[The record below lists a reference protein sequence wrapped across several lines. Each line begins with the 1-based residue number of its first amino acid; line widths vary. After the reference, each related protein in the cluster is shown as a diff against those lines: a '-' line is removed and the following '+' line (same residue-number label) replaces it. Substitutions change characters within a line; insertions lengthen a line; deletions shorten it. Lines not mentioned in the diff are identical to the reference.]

1 MTFRTQRGSKP
12 IISLFHWCFAIHLLN
27 PTRFTRWSRCL
38 NGKLSMTS
46 FDNCTYGTLLQRG
59 QRKFRRLVFNDRVKR
74 KPQVNWDPV
83 HMYELSS
90 VFAVHT
96 PTNSPNRRY
105 CSMFFKK
112 IMHAWGLE
120 KLLVDARAERE
131 CVQQFKNTIFYLL
144 FTRTV
149 NYKYNTN

>member
-27 PTRFTRWSRCL
+27 PTRFTLWSRCL

-46 FDNCTYGTLLQRG
+46 FDNCTLKTYGTLLQRG

-105 CSMFFKK
+105 SSSRTLSSSCCLQGQSTTNIIRIKTTK
-112 IMHAWGLE
+112 TTSN
-120 KLLVDARAERE
+120 KLQL
-131 CVQQFKNTIFYLL
+131 QISWTF
-144 FTRTV
+144 
-149 NYKYNTN
+149 